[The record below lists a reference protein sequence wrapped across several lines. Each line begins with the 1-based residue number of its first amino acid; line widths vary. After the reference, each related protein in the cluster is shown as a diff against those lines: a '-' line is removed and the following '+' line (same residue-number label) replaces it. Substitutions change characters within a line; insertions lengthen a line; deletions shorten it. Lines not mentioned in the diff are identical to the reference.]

1 MVGCN
6 LQRTT
11 PNNSL
16 TYSTSTSENRPYFVN
31 LSDQSLHLAV
41 FDYLIENQNHNEN
54 VDTDMQIF
62 HVALCDTQ
70 PCDIQIYNIIFLP
83 FNQIE
88 YVIKYVY
95 TVSQQTTRSSGL
107 LSTVDTLVI
116 LEIAF
121 QLSGSPLPPT
131 VNTPHTQ
138 GLPFQ

>member
-1 MVGCN
+1 MEGCN

-88 YVIKYVY
+88 YVKVCVY
-95 TVSQQTTRSSGL
+95 CVPIDYKKQWLLFTVE
-107 LSTVDTLVI
+107 TLVI

-121 QLSGSPLPPT
+121 QLSGSPLPST

>member
-1 MVGCN
+1 MEGCN

-41 FDYLIENQNHNEN
+41 FDYLIENQNQNEN